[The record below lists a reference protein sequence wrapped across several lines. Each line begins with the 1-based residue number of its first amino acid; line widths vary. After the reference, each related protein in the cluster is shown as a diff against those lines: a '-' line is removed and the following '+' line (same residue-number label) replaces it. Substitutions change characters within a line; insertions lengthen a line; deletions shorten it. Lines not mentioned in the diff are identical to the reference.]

1 MVKKMRVL
9 TLAGVFALAANG
21 LIAKE
26 FSDSSAVRTW
36 YVKESKLSDVSS
48 AIKQFQRD
56 NETETRALSEQ
67 LGKMQSEFDN
77 KQQLYQLTGNAI
89 EAEREKV
96 TVQAKAVSLQLD
108 MKLAAQKREQEV
120 QSLIQEAA
128 NQVLAKDKLADI
140 VQFVDAKTMIADR
153 IDSTSKFASILDQI
167 HEQKLATNVTF
178 ADNKSAAAK
187 DAAKKTGSK
196 AVTLATAEDL
206 RAAIK
211 DSSDANVAHAA

>member
-9 TLAGVFALAANG
+9 TLAGVFALAVNG
-21 LIAKE
+21 LIA
-26 FSDSSAVRTW
+26 DASAVRTW
-36 YVKESKLSDVSS
+36 YVKESKLSELSS
-48 AIKQFQRD
+48 AIKQIQRD
-56 NETETRALSEQ
+56 NQAEMLEVNKLLSD
-67 LGKMQSEFDN
+67 MQSAFDD
-77 KQQLYQLTGNAI
+77 KQQFYQLTGNPI

-96 TVQAKAVSLQLD
+96 NVQAKAVSLQLD

-153 IDSTSKFASILDQI
+153 IDSTPKFAPIIDKLY
-167 HEQKLATNVTF
+167 ETKLAANVTF
-178 ADNKSAAAK
+178 ADNKSAAK
-187 DAAKKTGSK
+187 DAAKNTGSK
-196 AVTLATAEDL
+196 AVTLATAATAEDL